1 MTVIRFET
9 ARDVFDAFPTIAD
22 DILAR
27 PSDNASLGYLKGL
40 LASETPEDAITFC
53 AYVLPRREAVWW
65 ACRCLRMLKA
75 PPGESAAL
83 HAAEAWVRDPEEA
96 NQRAA
101 LAEASRSDS
110 GAAATWAAFGAG
122 WSGGNLADEGQPP
135 VPAPPHLTAK
145 AVRAAVLMA
154 IAASPMRQR
163 RERLGACVEE
173 FQRVADDD
181 IAEQS
186 R

>member
-22 DILAR
+22 DLVAT
-27 PSDNASLGYLKGL
+27 PSDSASLGYLRAL

-53 AYVLPRREAVWW
+53 AYVLPKREAVWW
-65 ACRCLRMLKA
+65 TCRCLRLLEV
-75 PPGESAAL
+75 PPGETPAL
-83 HAAEAWVRDPEEA
+83 LAAEAWVQSPDER

-154 IAASPMRQR
+154 IAAGPMPQR
-163 RERLGACVEE
+163 RDRLGACVEE